1 METRKHPQL
10 DIYRNSGLFFQIGL
24 LVTLL
29 LVVSA
34 FEWRSVQEDP
44 EIDFSNLRGD
54 EIDLILPTKIPEPVR
69 PPKPKKV
76 NIVPV
81 TEPEEIQPEE
91 LGLDQLVEIEIPEIE
106 IEAGEEPP
114 EEEVETVD
122 YASHKPEPIGG
133 YDAFYAYIAKNMKYP
148 RLAQQRQ
155 VQGKVYVSFLVDE
168 FGNMTNIAIAKGIG
182 SGCDEEALRVMENA
196 PKWTPGRH
204 NGRMVRVRM
213 VVPIYF
219 KLN

>member
-10 DIYRNSGLFFQIGL
+10 DIYRHSGLFFQIGL

-44 EIDFSNLRGD
+44 EIDFSNWKGD
-54 EIDLILPTKIPEPVR
+54 DIDLILPTKIPEVKR

-76 NIVPV
+76 NIIPA
-81 TEPEEIQPEE
+81 TEPDEIKLEE
-91 LGLDQLVEIEIPEIE
+91 LSLDQLESPETPEIE
-106 IEAGEEPP
+106 VIISDLPPVEIIEE
-114 EEEVETVD
+114 VD
-122 YASHKPEPIGG
+122 YASQKPEPVGG

-148 RLAQQRQ
+148 RIAQQRQ
-155 VQGKVYVSFLVDE
+155 VEGKVYVSFLVDE
-168 FGNMTNIAIAKGIG
+168 YGNMTNIAIAKGIG

-196 PKWTPGRH
+196 PKWIPGRH

-213 VVPIYF
+213 IVPIHF

>member
-1 METRKHPQL
+1 METRKNPQL
-10 DIYRNSGLFFQIGL
+10 DIYRHSGLFFQIGL

-34 FEWRSVQEDP
+34 FEWRSVKEDP
-44 EIDFSNLRGD
+44 EIDLSNLRGD

-76 NIVPV
+76 NIVPA
-81 TEPEEIQPEE
+81 TEPEEIKPED
-91 LGLDQLVEIEIPEIE
+91 LGLDQLDTPEIPEIE
-106 IEAGEEPP
+106 IETSEEPP
-114 EEEVETVD
+114 VEVIEVVD
-122 YASHKPEPIGG
+122 YASQRPEPVGG

-155 VQGKVYVSFLVDE
+155 VEGKVYISFLVDE

-182 SGCDEEALRVMENA
+182 SGCDKEALRVLEKA

-213 VVPIYF
+213 IVPIHF